1 MSGGLLFSMSF
12 FLFIWL
18 EVRTHSLSKNFIEW
32 SWWPGM
38 GHTSK
43 RVKLP
48 VSHKKAEYA
57 RGCILIFYY
66 SYNTGYKLYIPPCPG
81 RLLALSYPWTY
92 RHLWS
97 VLHITYPV
105 SATLIR
111 RTDRI
116 RALCFTAAKS
126 VALSSKRQVRN
137 LCLHPGASMDQ
148 PVRH

>member
-57 RGCILIFYY
+57 RGCILIFTIVIIRDTNCTFLPVPDVYW
-66 SYNTGYKLYIPPCPG
+66 
-81 RLLALSYPWTY
+81 LLATPGPTVTCGQFYISHIRYPPPSSVGLTASGHYVLPLQNQWHCPPRDRFGTSACTLGQVWTN
-92 RHLWS
+92 
-97 VLHITYPV
+97 
-105 SATLIR
+105 
-111 RTDRI
+111 
-116 RALCFTAAKS
+116 
-126 VALSSKRQVRN
+126 Q
-137 LCLHPGASMDQ
+137 
-148 PVRH
+148 